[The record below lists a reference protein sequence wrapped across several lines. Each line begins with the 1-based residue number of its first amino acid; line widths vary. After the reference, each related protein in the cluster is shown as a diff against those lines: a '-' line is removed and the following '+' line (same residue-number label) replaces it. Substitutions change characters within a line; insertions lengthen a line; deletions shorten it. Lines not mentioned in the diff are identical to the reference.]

1 MVVQLEIKHSLPCG
15 SECDKCPVERRIV
28 TYRHAAAH
36 KLREALPK
44 GLGGRRSTLP
54 RLRRETVKLLSG
66 RSNPRWKLGKY
77 FGGPLAFQGE
87 AISRRAN
94 SRHFDHL
101 VISYPRSRSFG
112 VYEAEVAFTED
123 DVRDRHETPPR
134 TFDRI
139 GSGSARTSA
148 GQSQNLSPMHMEQ
161 DSGRASCPAAPR
173 QRLHQFCNNR
183 K

>member
-28 TYRHAAAH
+28 TYWHAAAH

-77 FGGPLAFQGE
+77 FGGPLALQGE
-87 AISRRAN
+87 ALSRRAGN
-94 SRHFDHL
+94 SHL
-101 VISYPRSRSFG
+101 AALLIFSPRSR
-112 VYEAEVAFTED
+112 
-123 DVRDRHETPPR
+123 
-134 TFDRI
+134 
-139 GSGSARTSA
+139 
-148 GQSQNLSPMHMEQ
+148 
-161 DSGRASCPAAPR
+161 
-173 QRLHQFCNNR
+173 RLV
-183 K
+183 